1 MKKVLISSLSI
12 LLAGILLGG
21 CGNSQGKKQSTENR
35 NSSLKAENSS
45 LKSKQASTK
54 HVKYSNQNYA
64 LMAYLKLQDQSAE
77 DLKQNTDNMHWK
89 QDENNRFTIDFGAH
103 TTVMTVTNKQVQI
116 TYDKVTKDGM
126 GQGNGH
132 KIYSKQM
139 LANEFGSQK
148 NVLDEILDTVENAS
162 KESDRSNSMSSIQS
176 TQSSTTN
183 NQAETQKNNNS
194 NTVPNQANASNSNAS
209 NSQEKPLVKDG
220 NTYRPKYNENGQVD
234 SWQVTGS
241 DGITRTMGDPSP
253 NWQEIENEYNTLNNK

>member
-116 TYDKVTKDGM
+116 TYDKVTKDS
-126 GQGNGH
+126 
-132 KIYSKQM
+132 IYKGPFCTID
-139 LANEFGSQK
+139 LAQSCAK
-148 NVLDEILDTVENAS
+148 NY
-162 KESDRSNSMSSIQS
+162 K
-176 TQSSTTN
+176 
-183 NQAETQKNNNS
+183 NQYKS
-194 NTVPNQANASNSNAS
+194 
-209 NSQEKPLVKDG
+209 
-220 NTYRPKYNENGQVD
+220 
-234 SWQVTGS
+234 
-241 DGITRTMGDPSP
+241 
-253 NWQEIENEYNTLNNK
+253 